1 VDVVAVWKKATANI
15 TYGYRLGGFGASAG
29 ALQYKPFTT
38 ITSNG
43 DEVLKLFA
51 DPRAMLH
58 TLPRQQYIPCR
69 KF

>member
-1 VDVVAVWKKATANI
+1 VAVWERATANI
-15 TYGYRLGGFGASAG
+15 IYGYRLGGFWASAG

-43 DEVLKLFA
+43 NEVLKLFA

-58 TLPRQQYIPCR
+58 TLPRHQYICCR